1 MIQSK
6 DRRKDMKYVK
16 PEMEIVALIEC
27 VLTGLSGVE
36 NDDNPGNAAPV
47 IPGGGDM

>member
-16 PEMEIVALIEC
+16 PEMEIVELDNY
-27 VLTGLSGVE
+27 VVVTLSSGE
-36 NDDNPGNAAPV
+36 EDD
-47 IPGGGDM
+47 IPKLDADEM